1 MNISHH
7 NYESWFLLYADGELT
22 PDEQTHVDQFLLQH
36 PSLQEEFDQ
45 VMQLHLDNSDSI
57 EFEEKE
63 LLKPGVLEELE
74 RVYRFE
80 PDYAIQFPEKQ
91 LLYKRTPIK
100 RMPLY
105 RVAAAAAVLI
115 GLMMFMQPYWTGE
128 SAPAIVVSTPD
139 IDSPLIIASVQNKD
153 IRETRIVAP
162 APQLRTSS
170 PMLLTAVAS
179 PVRVEEPEAGATT
192 AAEVLSQSIETG
204 ILAAP
209 SAPLT
214 NFSEEALQ
222 AAEQRMAQ
230 QAVAVPAVHH
240 DAPNTELLLRTELEN
255 KEKGRI
261 RGLFRTVGRSLF
273 GEHSETDERRYI
285 QVASFKFPVK
295 Q

>member
-1 MNISHH
+1 MNISRH

-45 VMQLHLDNSDSI
+45 VMQLRLDNSDSI

-100 RMPLY
+100 RMLLY
-105 RVAAAAAVLI
+105 RVTAAAAVLI
-115 GLMMFMQPYWTGE
+115 GLMMFMQPFWTGE

-170 PMLLTAVAS
+170 TSHLTEDAS
-179 PVRVEEPEAGATT
+179 PVRVEEPEAGAT
-192 AAEVLSQSIETG
+192 AAEVSSQSIETG
-204 ILAAP
+204 ILTAP
-209 SAPLT
+209 SAPRT

-295 Q
+295 H

>member
-1 MNISHH
+1 MNISRH

-22 PDEQTHVDQFLLQH
+22 PDEQAHVDQFLLQH

-45 VMQLHLDNSDSI
+45 VMLLRLDHSDTI

-80 PDYAIQFPEKQ
+80 PDYTIQFPEKQ
-91 LLYKRTPIK
+91 LLYKRTPVK

-115 GLMMFMQPYWTGE
+115 GLMIFMQPFWTGE
-128 SAPAIVVSTPD
+128 SAPAFVVSTPG
-139 IDSPLIIASVQNKD
+139 IDSPLIIASVQDKD
-153 IRETRIVAP
+153 IRETRIIAP
-162 APQLRTSS
+162 APQLRASS
-170 PMLLTAVAS
+170 PMLLTADAS
-179 PVRVEEPEAGATT
+179 PVRVEEPEATATT
-192 AAEVLSQSIETG
+192 AEVSSQSNETA
-204 ILAAP
+204 ILT
-209 SAPLT
+209 APLAPRT

-295 Q
+295 H